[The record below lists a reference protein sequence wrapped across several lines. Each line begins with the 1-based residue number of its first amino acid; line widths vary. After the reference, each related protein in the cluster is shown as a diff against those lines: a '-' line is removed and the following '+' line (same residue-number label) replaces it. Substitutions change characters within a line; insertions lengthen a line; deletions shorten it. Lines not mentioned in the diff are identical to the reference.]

1 MALSLVSCVRGMMD
15 SGQQIE
21 LTWCLVFL
29 RVLEY
34 YEGIMFLTTN
44 RVGVFD
50 TAFKSRIHLAIRY
63 PPLSTTSRREL
74 WETFITSGAAEN
86 KPEWLDSTHLDKLAG
101 YELNGR
107 QIKNIVRAG
116 FALALS
122 ASTELSLKHIAMG
135 LKALKSFDSD
145 FADDSG
151 RNSND
156 NDQNMTDEQRSK
168 RPRLS

>member
-1 MALSLVSCVRGMMD
+1 
-15 SGQQIE
+15 
-21 LTWCLVFL
+21 VFL

-34 YEGIMFLTTN
+34 YEGIIFLTTN

-50 TAFKSRIHLAIRY
+50 TAFKSRVHLAIRY
-63 PPLSTTSRREL
+63 PALSTPSRREL
-74 WETFITSGAAEN
+74 WEIFITSGSAGN
-86 KPEWLDSTHLDKLAG
+86 KPQWVDSALLDKLAG

-107 QIKNIVRAG
+107 QIKNIVRTG

-122 ASTELSLKHIAMG
+122 IGTELSLKHIVMG

-145 FADDSG
+145 FAEDTGSNSG
-151 RNSND
+151 D
-156 NDQNMTDEQRSK
+156 NDQHTNEEQTSK